1 MLAEMAVADAYGIS
15 FEFVPD
21 TADRVN
27 DLSRYYQHPTYGDM
41 VPGHY
46 TDDTQRSIA
55 NGLMVL
61 DHYNGGGPIKGDVFS
76 PISYLAYYQIVFAR
90 DQRPGYSRRFEA
102 FLKDNLET
110 DPVDM
115 ALKLNRK
122 PTNGAVMGAA
132 ALGYLRTP
140 EEVMLAAASQALST
154 HSYAAIPY
162 AQIVAM
168 SAHYTINNIGPL
180 HDLSP
185 WLYRHLADSG
195 KSARDFLADA
205 TAMLGDNNPPGPVTM
220 GASSAVRLML
230 WALPRYHSLSAL
242 TKLAVQVGGDTDSAA
257 AIMVAVASESLEY
270 VDDFPDALWDGLENG
285 PFGHDFLRDIDEQLQ
300 QTRVA

>member
-1 MLAEMAVADAYGIS
+1 MIAEMALADSYALP

-27 DLSRYYQHPTYGDM
+27 DLSRFYQHPTYAEM
-41 VPGHY
+41 EPGHY
-46 TDDTQRSIA
+46 SDDTQRSIA
-55 NGLMVL
+55 NARVIL
-61 DHYNGGGPIKGDVFS
+61 DPKGSIYNPLT
-76 PISYLAYYQIVFAR
+76 YAEEYMATFAL
-90 DQRPGYSRRFEA
+90 DPRPGYSRRYEA
-102 FLKDNLET
+102 FLRESVSNDWSAEDFCLRIS
-110 DPVDM
+110 
-115 ALKLNRK
+115 RK
-122 PTNGAVMGAA
+122 SSNGSVMGAA
-132 ALGYLRTP
+132 VLGFLP
-140 EEVMLAAASQALST
+140 KVEEVMLAAASQALST

-242 TKLAVQVGGDTDSAA
+242 AKLAVQVGGDTDSAA

-285 PFGHDFLRDIDEQLQ
+285 PFGRDFLRDIDEQLQ
-300 QTRVA
+300 QTRA